1 MNGKRGRESFSP
13 KLRFGREGFRRG
25 KDSRP
30 LFLAVVIVWLVS
42 PAVVRADGVP
52 NELERGLVL
61 WLRADR
67 GVEVSDGRVVRWQDQ
82 SGAGHSAVV
91 PDGFVGPTLD
101 DTQSALTFS
110 AEAIR
115 GSDQSPRPVGS
126 ALRISAQVLPR
137 EARELTVLAVGHANR
152 PSSIGLFSIRNAARP
167 LIQLDVDE
175 HANARFIVRDG
186 QSRTLSATTP
196 CVLNA
201 RTIFGGIL
209 RAAETTP
216 KMGQAPAIHAP
227 EPVPFSV
234 QVLFGAER
242 KTGGSG
248 PLASPLIDQGVWI
261 GALSVPGMKA
271 YAWEG
276 SIAEILV
283 YDRALNEKELERA
296 VGYLT
301 VKHQLRPP
309 VPPFFADSW
318 NVLTAER
325 ADEPVA
331 EELQADVCI
340 VGGGSGGVGAAI
352 AAARE
357 GARVVLVERQRRLG
371 GTGVNAMVSSWEP
384 GPGCSIA
391 EELFQRMRAIG
402 GAGVARSQPVQT
414 KAPMGLLLVSD
425 DEEYASTLV
434 RALPGDPTRRRV
446 PFCVPYKPE
455 AFDAVVRQMLNE
467 TGNATVL
474 DETTFFRAEPNAAK
488 TRVESILAED
498 RDGRIVRIRARVLID
513 ATGDVWLA
521 RALGCETMLGID
533 PKSRF
538 DEPSAP
544 ENGVLQLNAITRCY
558 RIEPSD
564 APRREPAPGADIA
577 FPRAAFVTGWKDG
590 TRTVN
595 MMPTLPGR
603 ALIDLGYDEC
613 MKRSEQIVRAH
624 WHWLQQIPGF
634 QEYDLSEI
642 APMLG
647 IRESYRVVTQYV
659 LTEHDLR
666 AGLPRQQHADIIAVA
681 DHPCDIHGAG
691 GHIVEVPTAY
701 GVPYR
706 CLIPAGPWENLLVAC
721 RGAGFSRIA
730 ASSVRLQ
737 RTMIQLGHAAGVAAA
752 MAAKEDLPVDRI
764 DVPRLVERL
773 DAKSRY
779 PIDESFVKPE

>member
-1 MNGKRGRESFSP
+1 MQQRICDHVLTCRA
-13 KLRFGREGFRRG
+13 KLATGI
-25 KDSRP
+25 
-30 LFLAVVIVWLVS
+30 AVVLSAMAMIGQPS
-42 PAVVRADGVP
+42 AAARDDGLP
-52 NELERGLVL
+52 RELKQGLVL

-67 GVEVSDGRVVRWQDQ
+67 GVEVSGGRVVSWHDQ
-82 SGAGHSAVV
+82 SGEGHSAFV
-91 PDGFVGPTLD
+91 PDGFIGPTLD
-101 DTQSALTFS
+101 EAPPALVFS
-110 AEAIR
+110 AEM
-115 GSDQSPRPVGS
+115 SNESEQTPRAAGL
-126 ALRISAQVLPR
+126 ALRIPSQVLPR
-137 EARELTVLAVGHANR
+137 DARELTVLAVGRANR

-167 LIQLDVDE
+167 LVQLDVDE

-196 CVLNA
+196 CVLDA
-201 RTIFGGIL
+201 RTIFGGVL
-209 RAAETTP
+209 RAPAANAPVEISET
-216 KMGQAPAIHAP
+216 GQALGVHAP
-227 EPVPFSV
+227 DSIPCSV

-242 KTGGSG
+242 ESG
-248 PLASPLIDQGVWI
+248 TAGLLALPWVDRGAWI
-261 GALSVPGMKA
+261 GALSIPGLKA
-271 YAWEG
+271 YSWQG
-276 SIAEILV
+276 SISEILV
-283 YDRALNEKELERA
+283 YDRALNEEQLEQA

-301 VKHQLRPP
+301 KKHQLRPP
-309 VPPFFADSW
+309 VPTFLADSW
-318 NVLTAER
+318 NVLNKEQS
-325 ADEPVA
+325 DEPVA

-340 VGGGSGGVGAAI
+340 VGGGSAGVGAAI

-357 GARVVLVERQRRLG
+357 GARVVLVERQKRLG
-371 GTGVNAMVSSWEP
+371 GTGVNAFVSSWEP

-391 EELFQRMRAIG
+391 EELFQRMKAIG

-414 KAPMGLLLVSD
+414 KSPMGLLLVSD
-425 DEEYASTLV
+425 EEEYASSLV

-455 AFDAVVRQMLNE
+455 AFDAIARQMLDE

-474 DETTFFRAEPNAAK
+474 DGTTFFRAEPNVAK
-488 TRVESILAED
+488 TRVESVLAED
-498 RDGRIVRIRARVLID
+498 RDGRIARIRAKVFVD
-513 ATGDVWLA
+513 STGDVWLA
-521 RALGCETMLGID
+521 RALGCEVMLGID

-544 ENGVLQLNAITRCY
+544 EKGLLQLNAITRCY
-558 RIEPSD
+558 RIELSD
-564 APRREPAPGADIA
+564 APRREIAPEAAVA

-613 MKRSEQIVRAH
+613 MRRSEQIVRAH
-624 WHWLQQIPGF
+624 WNWLQQIPGF
-634 QEYDLSEI
+634 ERYELAEI

-647 IRESYRVVTQYV
+647 IRESYRVVARYV
-659 LTEHDLR
+659 LNEHDLR
-666 AGLPRQQHADIIAVA
+666 AGLPGQRHEDIIAVA

-706 CLIPAGPWENLLVAC
+706 CLIPVGPWENLLIAC

-752 MAAKEDLPVDRI
+752 MAAKEDSPVNRI

-779 PIDESFVKPE
+779 PIDESFVKPQ

>member
-1 MNGKRGRESFSP
+1 MNGKRGWESFSP
-13 KLRFGREGFRRG
+13 KLRFGREGFRCG

-42 PAVVRADGVP
+42 TAVVRADGVP
-52 NELERGLVL
+52 NELNRGLVL
-61 WLRADR
+61 WLCADR
-67 GVEVSDGRVVRWQDQ
+67 GVQVSDGRVIRWQDQ

-91 PDGFVGPTLD
+91 PEGFVGPTLD
-101 DTQSALTFS
+101 EAQSALAFS
-110 AEAIR
+110 AEAMG
-115 GSDQSPRPVGS
+115 GSDQSPRPAGS

-196 CVLNA
+196 SVLDA
-201 RTIFGGIL
+201 RTIFGGIMSQKD
-209 RAAETTP
+209 AETST
-216 KMGQAPAIHAP
+216 
-227 EPVPFSV
+227 V

-242 KTGGSG
+242 KTGNAG

-283 YDRALNEKELERA
+283 YDRTLNEEELERA

-301 VKHQLRPP
+301 AKYQLRPP

-318 NVLTAER
+318 NVLTRER

-331 EELQADVCI
+331 EELQADVCV

-357 GARVVLVERQRRLG
+357 GARVVLVERQKRLG

-391 EELFQRMRAIG
+391 EELFQRMKAIG

-414 KAPMGLLLVSD
+414 TAPMGLLLVSD
-425 DEEYASTLV
+425 GEEYASTLV

-455 AFDAVVRQMLNE
+455 AFDAVVRQMLDK

-498 RDGRIVRIRARVLID
+498 RDGRIVRIRARVFID

-544 ENGVLQLNAITRCY
+544 EKGVLQLNAITRCY

-564 APRREPAPGADIA
+564 APRPEPAPAADIA

-613 MKRSEQIVRAH
+613 MKRSEQIVLAH

-634 QEYDLSEI
+634 QEYELSRDR
-642 APMLG
+642 ADAGDP
-647 IRESYRVVTQYV
+647 RE
-659 LTEHDLR
+659 
-666 AGLPRQQHADIIAVA
+666 LPRGDSIRLVRTRSASRTTAPATRGHHRRRRSSLRHPRRRRAHCRGSHRLRSAVPLPDPGRIMGKSAGRLPRRRFQPDRRFERPPAA
-681 DHPCDIHGAG
+681 DHDPVGPCCGSRRRNGRQGRSASRPHRRAAPGRAARCQVAVSDRRIVRQAG
-691 GHIVEVPTAY
+691 MTRQHT
-701 GVPYR
+701 
-706 CLIPAGPWENLLVAC
+706 
-721 RGAGFSRIA
+721 
-730 ASSVRLQ
+730 
-737 RTMIQLGHAAGVAAA
+737 
-752 MAAKEDLPVDRI
+752 
-764 DVPRLVERL
+764 
-773 DAKSRY
+773 
-779 PIDESFVKPE
+779 